1 MKSKEKLQA
10 AAAKLFMEKGYEN
23 TTVQEIASLAGVTER
38 TFFRQFKD
46 KSDVLFDSGN
56 TLGQLV
62 AAFITENFD
71 VEQNP
76 LKLAV
81 DGFAS
86 ITFFDNSR
94 ERVLARDRI
103 IQSNPDLQERELL
116 KRQVLIESV
125 TNALSVKFDSELS
138 ELAARFAVEIF
149 HMAFRKWIV
158 RAEKSFTEQMLA
170 VYALYETTRMGRF
183 SRVEIAQ
190 S

>member
-1 MKSKEKLQA
+1 MKSKEKLQV
-10 AAAKLFMEKGYEN
+10 AAAKLFMKKGYEN

-46 KSDVLFDSGN
+46 KSDVLFDTSN
-56 TLGQLV
+56 TMGHRV
-62 AAFITENFD
+62 AAFITDKFD
-71 VEQNP
+71 VEQKP

-81 DGFAS
+81 EGFAS
-86 ITFFDNSR
+86 VSDYFDVSR
-94 ERVLARDRI
+94 EQVLARSQI

-149 HMAFRKWIV
+149 HMAFRKWIESPEKGF
-158 RAEKSFTEQMLA
+158 AEQVLA
-170 VYALYETTRMGRF
+170 VYELYENSVT
-183 SRVEIAQ
+183 I
-190 S
+190 

>member
-46 KSDVLFDSGN
+46 KSDVLFDTSN
-56 TLGQLV
+56 EMGQQV
-62 AAFITENFD
+62 AAFITANSE
-71 VEQNP
+71 VEKKP

-81 DGFAS
+81 EGFVS
-86 ITFFDNSR
+86 ISEFFEDSR
-94 ERVLARDRI
+94 ERVLARNQI

-116 KRQVLIESV
+116 KGQMLIASV
-125 TNALSVKFDSELS
+125 TNSLSAKYDSDLS

-149 HMAFRKWIV
+149 HMAFMKWIKS
-158 RAEKSFTEQMLA
+158 AEKSLAEQLLT
-170 VYALYETTRMGRF
+170 VYELYEN
-183 SRVEIAQ
+183 SVC
-190 S
+190 SVD

>member
-1 MKSKEKLQA
+1 MKSKEKLQV

-46 KSDVLFDSGN
+46 KSDVLFDTSN
-56 TLGQLV
+56 TMGQRV
-62 AAFITENFD
+62 AAFITDNFD
-71 VEQNP
+71 VEQKP

-81 DGFAS
+81 DSFAS
-86 ITFFDNSR
+86 ISDYFDDSR
-94 ERVLARDRI
+94 ERVLARNQI

-149 HMAFRKWIV
+149 HMAFKKWIESTEKGF
-158 RAEKSFTEQMLA
+158 AEQVLA
-170 VYALYETTRMGRF
+170 VYQLYEKLTLLIF
-183 SRVEIAQ
+183 E
-190 S
+190 

>member
-46 KSDVLFDSGN
+46 KSDVLFDTN
-56 TLGQLV
+56 NEMGQEV
-62 AAFITENFD
+62 AAYISENFD
-71 VEQNP
+71 VEKKP

-81 DGFAS
+81 EGLVS
-86 ITFFDNSR
+86 ISEFFDGSR
-94 ERVLARDRI
+94 ERVLARNQI

-116 KRQVLIESV
+116 KGQMLIASV
-125 TNALSVKFDSELS
+125 TNSLSATYDSDQS

-149 HMAFRKWIV
+149 HMAFIKWIKNTDKCL
-158 RAEKSFTEQMLA
+158 AEQLLT
-170 VYALYETTRMGRF
+170 VYELYESSF
-183 SRVEIAQ
+183 CCVD
-190 S
+190 

>member
-1 MKSKEKLQA
+1 MKSKEKLQV
-10 AAAKLFMEKGYEN
+10 AAAKLFMKKGYEN

-46 KSDVLFDSGN
+46 KSDVLFDTSN
-56 TLGQLV
+56 TMGQRV
-62 AAFITENFD
+62 AAFITDNFD
-71 VEQNP
+71 VEQKP

-86 ITFFDNSR
+86 ISDYFDGSR
-94 ERVLARDRI
+94 ERVLARNQI

-125 TNALSVKFDSELS
+125 TNALLVKFDSELS

-149 HMAFRKWIV
+149 HMAFRKWIES
-158 RAEKSFTEQMLA
+158 AEKGFAEQVLA
-170 VYALYETTRMGRF
+170 VYELYEKLC
-183 SRVEIAQ
+183 Q
-190 S
+190 

>member
-23 TTVQEIASLAGVTER
+23 TTVQEIASLVGVTER

-46 KSDVLFDSGN
+46 KSDVLFDTSN
-56 TLGQLV
+56 AMGQRV
-62 AAFITENFD
+62 AAYINDHYD
-71 VEQNP
+71 VEQKPP

-86 ITFFDNSR
+86 IFEFFDGSR
-94 ERVLARDRI
+94 ERVLVRNQI

-116 KRQVLIESV
+116 KGQVLIESV
-125 TNALSVKFDSELS
+125 TNALSDKFDSELS

-149 HMAFRKWIV
+149 HMAFNKWV
-158 RAEKSFTEQMLA
+158 ESAEKSFAEQVLA
-170 VYALYETTRMGRF
+170 VYELYENLACNIR
-183 SRVEIAQ
+183 AK
-190 S
+190 